1 MNFVLRFLVGRVL
14 DYVIEPA
21 YIDLPF
27 NHRDSTKIT
36 QVACGRAHTLILT
49 DKEGGRYHA
58 IIII

>member
-1 MNFVLRFLVGRVL
+1 MNFVLHFLVGRVL

-21 YIDLPF
+21 YIDLSF

-49 DKEGGRYHA
+49 DKEGGRYH
-58 IIII
+58 IYI